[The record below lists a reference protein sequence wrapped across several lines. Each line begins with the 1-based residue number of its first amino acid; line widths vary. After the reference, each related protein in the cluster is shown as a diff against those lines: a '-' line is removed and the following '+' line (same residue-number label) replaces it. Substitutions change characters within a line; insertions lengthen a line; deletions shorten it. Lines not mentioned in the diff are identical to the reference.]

1 MKYLRPQWKYR
12 SFLTLL
18 ISIGFCGLLWTLSLT
33 EWAEAINQIP
43 PLTVA
48 DAKALP
54 RLATLVLPFVKI
66 TVFITI
72 PAALTL
78 LILRDNKQRRPKQ
91 VPATKHP

>member
-12 SFLTLL
+12 SFLILAVS
-18 ISIGFCGLLWTLSLT
+18 ISLCGLLWTLSLT
-33 EWAEAINQIP
+33 EWAEAVNQTT
-43 PLTVA
+43 PLAGA
-48 DAKALP
+48 DTKALP

-91 VPATKHP
+91 VPATKRD